1 MTLFWGKKIL
11 QRNEEGKKYPA
22 EHLEGK
28 KYPAHQIARKKILDD
43 QKSPTPPHPPPPP
56 PQELNRK
63 HWHALS
69 HSLHFVGHEGESVL
83 GLLQV
88 RLIPHTLL

>member
-1 MTLFWGKKIL
+1 MRREKIFCRAFRREKNILPTRLLEKKIL
-11 QRNEEGKKYPA
+11 E
-22 EHLEGK
+22 
-28 KYPAHQIARKKILDD
+28 D
-43 QKSPTPPHPPPPP
+43 QKSPTPP

-63 HWHALS
+63 HWHRKHRHALS

>member
-1 MTLFWGKKIL
+1 MRREKIFCRAFRREKNILPTRLLEKKIIDD
-11 QRNEEGKKYPA
+11 RN
-22 EHLEGK
+22 
-28 KYPAHQIARKKILDD
+28 
-43 QKSPTPPHPPPPP
+43 HPLP